1 MIGRILEG
9 TATLVLV
16 YLILTN
22 AQGFSTAASA
32 AGKTYVDAVKT
43 LQGR

>member
-1 MIGRILEG
+1 MIGRVLEG

-22 AQGFSTAASA
+22 AQGFSTAAQA
-32 AGKTYVDAVKT
+32 AGGVYTGAVKT